1 MEAEEEGEKLGNEEE
16 EEEKEEEVPA
26 LVEVSK
32 VVSVSEKKR
41 TSDQR

>member
-1 MEAEEEGEKLGNEEE
+1 MEAEEEGEKLGNDEEE
-16 EEEKEEEVPA
+16 EEEEVPA